1 MLLNIS
7 HSVSTCILLIS
18 GLWNVLGL
26 YNFGLLLICWCWAA
40 HRLGA
45 LECPCYTMSLCLSL
59 WIYSYI
65 YIHIISNYMSKRLS
79 YWSLLNFSEEV
90 KDSCCLLSPT
100 NDSTF
105 SPLVDLNLR
114 PGIRN
119 ISCLRTLFRWNWDF
133 FFYDFLGI
141 HTDLPV
147 WNLMIRQ
154 KPTSAGM
161 NVSWEA
167 FRDLNFSP

>member
-1 MLLNIS
+1 MFQNREILFARCGELAKLNVTKYFTFCFYLHFIDFRTLERLGVVQLWSFVDLL
-7 HSVSTCILLIS
+7 
-18 GLWNVLGL
+18 VLGSTQTR
-26 YNFGLLLICWCWAA
+26 GP
-40 HRLGA
+40 R
-45 LECPCYTMSLCLSL
+45 MSLLYHEFMFKFMN
-59 WIYSYI
+59 IFIYI

-119 ISCLRTLFRWNWDF
+119 ISCLRTLFR
-133 FFYDFLGI
+133 
-141 HTDLPV
+141 
-147 WNLMIRQ
+147 
-154 KPTSAGM
+154 
-161 NVSWEA
+161 
-167 FRDLNFSP
+167 